1 MLRNFTLENFYP
13 KSQKNEKMKFQEIIN
28 PDTQSIKNI
37 LAYSKAL
44 SVLESQRKE
53 GKQRTKFYLILN

>member
-1 MLRNFTLENFYP
+1 
-13 KSQKNEKMKFQEIIN
+13 MKFQEIIN

>member
-13 KSQKNEKMKFQEIIN
+13 KSQKNEKMKFQEIVN